1 MKTVLQI
8 IVIVVLMMTAVIAR
22 GQSDIIYSNVKMNR
36 VAFNP
41 AAIENNGAINAR
53 LDVRQQWIGFPDAP
67 SIQFLNVSDFFQNS
81 NMGVSLTVT
90 NQTAGA
96 ERQQLVKAG
105 YTYHIFFNG
114 GHQLN
119 LGAGAGI
126 LFRKLDYSKLIYE
139 EDEENI
145 PVTDER
151 KILPDFEFGLE
162 YKYKGLTAGFSSNH
176 ITTPDKKATIFKIPV
191 QNHAYA
197 SYLFV
202 VSSDFSI
209 EPGMAYHRGGPV
221 NTFDFYTDI
230 YIKDKITAGI
240 KYRTSISFII
250 RAGIKIGDNFE
261 IDYAYDMGA
270 GSMQNYNSGSHEII
284 LIGRFR
290 KKTTVLNTPR
300 FIDD

>member
-1 MKTVLQI
+1 MIFIVLSGN
-8 IVIVVLMMTAVIAR
+8 IAEA
-22 GQSDIIYSNVKMNR
+22 QSDIIYSNVKMNR
-36 VAFNP
+36 FAFNP

-96 ERQQLVKAG
+96 EKQQLMKAG
-105 YTYHIFFNG
+105 YAYHIFFKG
-114 GHQLN
+114 GHRLF
-119 LGAGAGI
+119 LGAGAGV
-126 LFRKLDYSKLIYE
+126 LFRKLDYSELTFE
-139 EDEENI
+139 EDEEGI

-151 KILPDFEFGLE
+151 RVLPDFEFGLE
-162 YKYKGLTAGFSSNH
+162 YRYKGLTAGFSSNH
-176 ITTPDKKATIFKIPV
+176 ITTPDKKATIFKVPV
-191 QNHAYA
+191 QNHIYA

-202 VSSDFSI
+202 LSSDFSV
-209 EPGMAYHRGGPV
+209 EPGMAFHRGGPV
-221 NTFDFYTDI
+221 TTFDFYTDF
-230 YIKDKITAGI
+230 YIKNKIVAGL
-240 KYRTSISFII
+240 KYRTSTSFII
-250 RAGIKIGDNFE
+250 RAGIKINNTFE

-270 GSMQNYNSGSHEII
+270 GSMQNYNSGSHEIL

-300 FIDD
+300 FIDE